1 MSEKGKVKA
10 FLGEIMKALV
20 VDDSKSIRQIE
31 RKYLEEMGF
40 RVVEAED
47 GEEALKVLKKNPDVR
62 LIILD
67 WHMPVMSGYEFL
79 KAVRANPEWNEIKIM
94 MVTTENQQKSV
105 IDAIMAGANEYLM
118 KPFDKEMLENKIRYL
133 LEGSL

>member
-1 MSEKGKVKA
+1 
-10 FLGEIMKALV
+10 MKALV

-40 RVVEAED
+40 TVVEAEN
-47 GEEALKVLKKNPDVR
+47 GEEALKVLKENPDVR

-67 WHMPVMSGYEFL
+67 WHMPVMNGYEFL
-79 KAVRANPEWNEIKIM
+79 KAVRAKPEWNEIKIM

>member
-1 MSEKGKVKA
+1 
-10 FLGEIMKALV
+10 MKALV

-40 RVVEAED
+40 TVVEAEN
-47 GEEALKVLKKNPDVR
+47 GQEALERLKENPDVR

-67 WHMPVMSGYEFL
+67 WHMPVMNGYEFL

-105 IDAIMAGANEYLM
+105 VEAIMAGANEYLM
-118 KPFDKEMLENKIRYL
+118 KPFDKEMLETKIRFL
-133 LEGSL
+133 LEGAL

>member
-1 MSEKGKVKA
+1 
-10 FLGEIMKALV
+10 MKALV
-20 VDDSKSIRQIE
+20 VEDSKSIRQIE
-31 RKYLEEMGF
+31 RRYLEEIGF
-40 RVVEAED
+40 TVVEAEN
-47 GEEALKVLKKNPDVR
+47 GEEGLRVLKENPDIR

-67 WHMPVMSGYEFL
+67 WHMPIMNGYEFL

-105 IDAIMAGANEYLM
+105 IEAIMAGANEYLM
-118 KPFDKEMLENKIRYL
+118 KPFDKEMLESKIRFL

>member
-1 MSEKGKVKA
+1 MPEKGKVKT